1 MRIIGI
7 KINNYKSFSD
17 MNNVLRFDFE
27 NTLALIGKNE
37 TGKSNT
43 LLALKDLCFFDTNM
57 KTDIFEN
64 RNRISNNE
72 VEISIDVEFNESD
85 FPDEKNNINKYI
97 SRFIFKKE
105 NGQYVLNFDG
115 CLSDILNSDEEL
127 RELSAEILKFNASYQ
142 QENNV
147 RLFKQKVQK
156 YSSTFIRLNNAE
168 SLFNMDAVK
177 KEKFSH
183 FKSIMENY
191 YNEFRNVLPKI
202 IYFSNTMVLKNK
214 YTYENIIKKEDIIG
228 LKFLLEALNFTIE
241 DLKQWLTT
249 NDGAQKQK
257 YYLKFKNQVDQFNKE
272 FQKFYKT
279 NKIELLFN
287 VDSKNIEFTIKD
299 NTEDM
304 SITNFSERSD
314 GLKWYLSMFI
324 QLYSTRKK
332 YNYSLI
338 LLDEPGN
345 SLHVIAQK
353 KLLELLLI
361 TENFQ
366 IIYTTHS
373 PYMIDIEHL
382 ENIRLIIKDKYT
394 NIVNGINNSKK
405 KGSKSFK
412 ETLTPILEAIGL
424 SINYNFGPS
433 PNKLNLVVEGIT
445 DYFYIKT
452 MIRIFNIDE
461 NKVPNIIP
469 CVGATNESN
478 IVSILI
484 GWGYDFKCLFDND
497 KEGLDET
504 NKLKKSLEDSDN
516 KIFFVSDEYGHTIE
530 NLICEKTACE
540 IKSSS
545 KTLTA
550 KKFSMM
556 VEKKE
561 LEVDQITK
569 NNFKKLFKKIGIM

>member
-1 MRIIGI
+1 M
-7 KINNYKSFSD
+7 
-17 MNNVLRFDFE
+17 
-27 NTLALIGKNE
+27 
-37 TGKSNT
+37 
-43 LLALKDLCFFDTNM
+43 
-57 KTDIFEN
+57 
-64 RNRISNNE
+64 
-72 VEISIDVEFNESD
+72 
-85 FPDEKNNINKYI
+85 
-97 SRFIFKKE
+97 
-105 NGQYVLNFDG
+105 
-115 CLSDILNSDEEL
+115 
-127 RELSAEILKFNASYQ
+127 SAEILKFNASYQ

-445 DYFYIKT
+445 DYFI
-452 MIRIFNIDE
+452 
-461 NKVPNIIP
+461 
-469 CVGATNESN
+469 
-478 IVSILI
+478 
-484 GWGYDFKCLFDND
+484 
-497 KEGLDET
+497 
-504 NKLKKSLEDSDN
+504 
-516 KIFFVSDEYGHTIE
+516 
-530 NLICEKTACE
+530 
-540 IKSSS
+540 
-545 KTLTA
+545 
-550 KKFSMM
+550 
-556 VEKKE
+556 
-561 LEVDQITK
+561 
-569 NNFKKLFKKIGIM
+569 